1 MKRIVGGL
9 QRMIDCR
16 DVTEGTVAWDRT
28 HELLQM
34 AQDGVEEEETRGIL
48 KYNQQISVFHEIYI
62 TTIHYV

>member
-28 HELLQM
+28 RELLQM
-34 AQDGVEEEETRGIL
+34 AQDGVEEEESGGGRRVRGRRP
-48 KYNQQISVFHEIYI
+48 S
-62 TTIHYV
+62 TSG